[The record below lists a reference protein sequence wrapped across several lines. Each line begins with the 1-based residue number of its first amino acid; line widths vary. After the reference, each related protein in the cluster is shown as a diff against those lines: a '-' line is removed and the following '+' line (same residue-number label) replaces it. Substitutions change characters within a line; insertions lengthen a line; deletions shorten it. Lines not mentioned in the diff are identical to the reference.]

1 MTKASYPIIGMSC
14 ASCAQTIERA
24 VSGMDAVDEANV
36 NLATEK
42 LTVSYD
48 DKRLSPKDIAAEV
61 ADAGYQLELA
71 EEKETFA
78 ITGMSC
84 ASCAQTIEK
93 AVSDLDGV
101 ETANVN
107 LATEEMQVA
116 YDSDHLTS
124 HDIVQAV
131 EAAGYQAQTK
141 STVKREDKKERK
153 DAQIKHLWRR
163 FVGSAI
169 FAVPLLYLAM
179 GDMVG
184 LPVPSALDPMAHPL
198 AFALTQ
204 LVLVLPVI
212 VLNHEFFTTGF
223 KALFKGHP
231 NMDSLVA
238 LGTSAAVL
246 YSLFSTWKISQG
258 DASYAMRLYYESAG
272 VILTLI
278 TLGRYFENV
287 SKGKTSEAIQK
298 LMDLA
303 PDTAR
308 LVREDGQVVEVGV
321 DELQPGDILQ
331 VRPGEKI
338 PVDGEIIKGQ
348 SAVDESMITGESMP
362 VDKKVGDSVVGASIN
377 SNGSFQMK
385 ASKVGEDTS
394 LAQIVRLVEEAQGS
408 KAPIARMA
416 DKVSGVFV
424 PIVIVLAILS
434 ALAWWLIGGES
445 WNFAIT
451 ILVSV
456 LIIACP
462 CALGLAT
469 PTAIMVGTGKGAE
482 NGVLFKSGDALE
494 TAQEVTTIVFD
505 KTGTITEGKPVLT
518 DLETYSDLS
527 QEEVLRLSASA
538 EQGSEHPLAQAIIE
552 GAQEANLVLEDTENF
567 EALSGRGIHVRLA
580 EHDIFLG
587 NAKLM
592 ADQGIAIGEAQAQM
606 DRLAAE
612 GKTPMLLGRD
622 QELLGLVAV
631 ADTVKSDSQAAIDA
645 LHEMGLKVVMLTG
658 DNRRTAEAIGR
669 QVGIDQVISEVLPE
683 DKTREVAKL
692 QGQDHKVAMVGDG
705 INDAPAL
712 AQADVG
718 IAIGSGTD
726 VAIESADIVLMRSS
740 LLDVPT
746 SIELSRA
753 TIKNIKENL
762 FWAFAYNVLG
772 IPVAMGL
779 LHIFGGPLLNP
790 MIAGAAMS
798 FSSISVLLNALRLK
812 RFKPSNQEVKA

>member
-1 MTKASYPIIGMSC
+1 MTKASYPITGMSC

-42 LTVSYD
+42 LTVTYD
-48 DKRLSPKDIAAEV
+48 EGRLSPQDIAEEV
-61 ADAGYQLELA
+61 EEAGYHLELA

-93 AVSDLDGV
+93 AVSALDGV
-101 ETANVN
+101 EAANVN

-116 YDSDHLTS
+116 YDRDQVASQ
-124 HDIVQAV
+124 DIVQAV
-131 EAAGYQAQTK
+131 EESGYQAQTK
-141 STVKREDKKERK
+141 STVKRADKKEQK
-153 DAQIKHLWRR
+153 DAQIQGLWRR
-163 FVGSAI
+163 FVWSAI

-184 LPVPSALDPMAHPL
+184 LPIPSALDPMAHPL
-198 AFALTQ
+198 AFAFTQ
-204 LVLVLPVI
+204 LALVLPVLI
-212 VLNHEFFTTGF
+212 LNREFFTTGY

-303 PDTAR
+303 PETAR
-308 LVREDGQVVEVGV
+308 LVRDGQVVEVGV
-321 DELQPGDILQ
+321 DQLQPGDILQ
-331 VRPGEKI
+331 VRPGDKI

-408 KAPIARMA
+408 KAPIARLA

-424 PIVIVLAILS
+424 PVVIVLAVVS

-518 DLETYSDLS
+518 DLETYSELS
-527 QEEVLRLSASA
+527 SEEVLRLSASA

-552 GAQEANLVLEDTENF
+552 GAQDANLDLEESDDF
-567 EALSGRGIHVRLA
+567 EALSGRGIRVRLSGQSLY
-580 EHDIFLG
+580 LG
-587 NAKLM
+587 NAQLM
-592 ADQGIAIGEAQAQM
+592 ADQGIDIKVAEEQM

-622 QELLGLVAV
+622 RELLGLVAV
-631 ADTVKSDSQAAIDA
+631 ADTVKEDSQAAIQA

-683 DKTREVAKL
+683 DKARQVAKL
-692 QGQDHKVAMVGDG
+692 QDQDHKVAMVGDG

-726 VAIESADIVLMRSS
+726 VAIESADIVLMQSS

-812 RFKPSNQEVKA
+812 GFKPSSQEVKA

>member
-1 MTKASYPIIGMSC
+1 MTKTTYPITGMSC

-24 VSGMDAVDEANV
+24 VSGMAGVDEANV
-36 NLATEK
+36 NLATEQ
-42 LTVSYD
+42 LTVTYD
-48 DKRLSPKDIAAEV
+48 EERLKPQDIAAEV
-61 ADAGYQLELA
+61 TDAGYHLELA
-71 EEKETFA
+71 EDKETFA

-84 ASCAQTIEK
+84 ASCAQSIER
-93 AVSDLDGV
+93 AVSALDGV
-101 ETANVN
+101 EAANVN
-107 LATEEMQVA
+107 LATEEMQVV
-116 YDSDHLTS
+116 YDSGQVS
-124 HDIVQAV
+124 SQAIVQAV
-131 EAAGYQAQTK
+131 EETGYQAQTK
-141 STVKREDKKERK
+141 STVKRADKQEAK
-153 DAQIKHLWRR
+153 DTQIQGLWRR
-163 FVGSAI
+163 FIWSAV
-169 FAVPLLYLAM
+169 FALPLLYLAM

-184 LPVPSALDPMAHPL
+184 LPVPSFLDPMAHPL

-204 LVLVLPVI
+204 LALVLPVLI
-212 VLNHEFFTTGF
+212 LNREFFTTGF

-246 YSLFSTWKISQG
+246 YSLFSTWQISQG
-258 DASYAMRLYYESAG
+258 DGSYAMRLYYESAG

-287 SKGKTSEAIQK
+287 SKGKASEAIQK

-303 PDTAR
+303 PETAR
-308 LVREDGQVVEVGV
+308 LVRDGQVVEVSV
-321 DELQPGDILQ
+321 DQLQPGDILQ

-362 VDKKVGDSVVGASIN
+362 VDKQVGDSVVGASIN

-385 ASKVGEDTS
+385 ASKVGKDTS

-408 KAPIARMA
+408 KAPIARLA

-424 PIVIVLAILS
+424 PVVIVLAVVS

-518 DLETYSDLS
+518 DLETYSELS
-527 QEEVLRLSASA
+527 PEDVLRLSASA

-552 GAQEANLVLEDTENF
+552 GAQEADLTLEESDDF
-567 EALSGRGIHVRLA
+567 EALSGRGIRVRLDGQA
-580 EHDIFLG
+580 LYLG
-587 NAKLM
+587 NAQLM
-592 ADQGIAIGEAQAQM
+592 AEQGVDTEAAAEQM

-612 GKTPMLLGRD
+612 GKTPMLLARN

-631 ADTVKSDSQAAIDA
+631 ADTVKEDSQAAIQA

-683 DKTREVAKL
+683 DKTQQVAKL

-772 IPVAMGL
+772 IPVAMGV

-812 RFKPSNQEVKA
+812 GFKPSSQEMK

>member
-1 MTKASYPIIGMSC
+1 MTKASYPITGMSC

-42 LTVSYD
+42 LTVTYD
-48 DKRLSPKDIAAEV
+48 EGRLSPQDIAEEV
-61 ADAGYQLELA
+61 EEAGYHLELA

-93 AVSDLDGV
+93 AVSALDGV
-101 ETANVN
+101 EAANVN

-116 YDSDHLTS
+116 YDRDQVASQ
-124 HDIVQAV
+124 DIVQAV
-131 EAAGYQAQTK
+131 EESGYQAQTK
-141 STVKREDKKERK
+141 STVKRADKKEQK
-153 DAQIKHLWRR
+153 DAQIQGLWRR
-163 FVGSAI
+163 FVWSAI

-184 LPVPSALDPMAHPL
+184 LPIPSALDPMAHPL
-198 AFALTQ
+198 AFAFTQ
-204 LVLVLPVI
+204 LALVLPVLI
-212 VLNHEFFTTGF
+212 LNREFFTTGY

-303 PDTAR
+303 PETAR
-308 LVREDGQVVEVGV
+308 LVRDGQVVEVGV
-321 DELQPGDILQ
+321 DQLQPGDILQ
-331 VRPGEKI
+331 VRPGDKI

-408 KAPIARMA
+408 KAPIARLA

-424 PIVIVLAILS
+424 PVVIVLAVVS

-462 CALGLAT
+462 CALGLGT

-518 DLETYSDLS
+518 DLETYSELS
-527 QEEVLRLSASA
+527 SEEVLRLSASA

-552 GAQEANLVLEDTENF
+552 GAQDANLDLEESDDF
-567 EALSGRGIHVRLA
+567 EALSGRGIRVRLSGQSLY
-580 EHDIFLG
+580 LG
-587 NAKLM
+587 NAQLM
-592 ADQGIAIGEAQAQM
+592 ADQGIDIKVAEEQM

-622 QELLGLVAV
+622 RELLGLVAV
-631 ADTVKSDSQAAIDA
+631 ADTVKEDSQAAIQA

-683 DKTREVAKL
+683 DKARQVAKL
-692 QGQDHKVAMVGDG
+692 QDQDHKVAMVGDG

-726 VAIESADIVLMRSS
+726 VAIESADIVLMQSS

-812 RFKPSNQEVKA
+812 GFKPSSQEVKA

>member
-1 MTKASYPIIGMSC
+1 MTKTTYPITGMSC

-24 VSGMDAVDEANV
+24 VSGMAGVDEANV
-36 NLATEK
+36 NLATEQ
-42 LTVSYD
+42 LTVTYD
-48 DKRLSPKDIAAEV
+48 EERLKPQDIAAEV
-61 ADAGYQLELA
+61 TDAGYHLELA
-71 EEKETFA
+71 EDKETFA

-84 ASCAQTIEK
+84 ASCAQSIER
-93 AVSDLDGV
+93 AVSALDGV
-101 ETANVN
+101 EAANVN
-107 LATEEMQVA
+107 LATEEMQVV
-116 YDSDHLTS
+116 YDSGQVS
-124 HDIVQAV
+124 SQAIVQAV
-131 EAAGYQAQTK
+131 EETGYQAQTK
-141 STVKREDKKERK
+141 STVKRADKQEAK
-153 DAQIKHLWRR
+153 DTQIQGLWRR
-163 FVGSAI
+163 FIWSAV
-169 FAVPLLYLAM
+169 FALPLLYLAM

-184 LPVPSALDPMAHPL
+184 LPVPSFLDPMAHPL

-204 LVLVLPVI
+204 LALVLPVLI
-212 VLNHEFFTTGF
+212 LNREFFTTGF

-246 YSLFSTWKISQG
+246 YSLFSTWQISQG
-258 DASYAMRLYYESAG
+258 DGSYAMRLYYESAG

-303 PDTAR
+303 PETAR
-308 LVREDGQVVEVGV
+308 LVRDGQVVEVSV
-321 DELQPGDILQ
+321 DQLQPGDILQ

-362 VDKKVGDSVVGASIN
+362 VDKQVGDSVVGASIN

-385 ASKVGEDTS
+385 ASKVGKDTS

-408 KAPIARMA
+408 KAPIARLA

-424 PIVIVLAILS
+424 PVVIVLAVVS

-518 DLETYSDLS
+518 DLETYSELS
-527 QEEVLRLSASA
+527 PEDVLRLSASA

-552 GAQEANLVLEDTENF
+552 GAQEADLTLEESDDF
-567 EALSGRGIHVRLA
+567 EALSGRGIRVRLDGQA
-580 EHDIFLG
+580 LYLG
-587 NAKLM
+587 NAQLM
-592 ADQGIAIGEAQAQM
+592 AEQGVDTEAAAEQM

-612 GKTPMLLGRD
+612 GKTPMLLARN

-631 ADTVKSDSQAAIDA
+631 ADTVKEDSQAAIQA

-683 DKTREVAKL
+683 DKTQQVAKL

-772 IPVAMGL
+772 IPVAMGV

-812 RFKPSNQEVKA
+812 GFKPSSQEMK

>member
-1 MTKASYPIIGMSC
+1 MTKTTYPITGMSC

-24 VSGMDAVDEANV
+24 VSGMAGVDEANV
-36 NLATEK
+36 NLATEQ
-42 LTVSYD
+42 LTVTYD
-48 DKRLSPKDIAAEV
+48 EERLKPQDIAAEV
-61 ADAGYQLELA
+61 TDAGYHLELA
-71 EEKETFA
+71 EDKETFA

-84 ASCAQTIEK
+84 ASCAQSIER
-93 AVSDLDGV
+93 AVSALDGV
-101 ETANVN
+101 EAANVN
-107 LATEEMQVA
+107 LATEEMQVV
-116 YDSDHLTS
+116 YDSGQVS
-124 HDIVQAV
+124 SQAIVQAV
-131 EAAGYQAQTK
+131 EETGYQAQTK
-141 STVKREDKKERK
+141 STVKRADKQEAK
-153 DAQIKHLWRR
+153 DTQIQGLWRR
-163 FVGSAI
+163 FIWSAV
-169 FAVPLLYLAM
+169 FALPLLYLAM

-184 LPVPSALDPMAHPL
+184 LPVPSFLDPMAHPL

-204 LVLVLPVI
+204 LALVLPVLI
-212 VLNHEFFTTGF
+212 LNREFFTTGF

-246 YSLFSTWKISQG
+246 YSLFSTWQISQG
-258 DASYAMRLYYESAG
+258 DGSYAMRLYYESAG

-287 SKGKTSEAIQK
+287 SKGKTSETIQK

-303 PDTAR
+303 PETAR
-308 LVREDGQVVEVGV
+308 LVRDGQVVEVSV
-321 DELQPGDILQ
+321 DQLQPGDILQ

-362 VDKKVGDSVVGASIN
+362 VDKQVGDSVVGASIN

-385 ASKVGEDTS
+385 ASKVGKDTS

-408 KAPIARMA
+408 KAPIARLA

-424 PIVIVLAILS
+424 PVVIVLAVVS

-518 DLETYSDLS
+518 DLETYSELS
-527 QEEVLRLSASA
+527 PEDVLRLSASA

-552 GAQEANLVLEDTENF
+552 GAQEADLTLEESDDF
-567 EALSGRGIHVRLA
+567 EALSGRGIRVRLDGQA
-580 EHDIFLG
+580 LYLG
-587 NAKLM
+587 NAQLM
-592 ADQGIAIGEAQAQM
+592 AEQGVDTEAAAEQM

-612 GKTPMLLGRD
+612 GKTPMLLARN

-631 ADTVKSDSQAAIDA
+631 ADTVKEDSQAAIQA

-683 DKTREVAKL
+683 DKTQQVAKL

-772 IPVAMGL
+772 IPVAMGV

-812 RFKPSNQEVKA
+812 GFKPSSQEMK